1 MRSSFVLLYIGMVSN
16 GSLYTII
23 LGGIVLQAKQKIKST
38 LKKVSL
44 YWNHPMPKR
53 YMTFKEIAAYAG
65 GGIGAYCII
74 TLGTACMFATTNTLL
89 TSTLGVGQTDAYIMY
104 VICVLANIPL
114 TGIRAN
120 IIDNSHKKAGK
131 YRPYIVT
138 MAIPTAIL
146 CVAMVWFPYDILKV
160 ILPAGKIFGREIAY
174 VAKCAIILVLNLF
187 LFFFYNFFYDAY
199 ENLVHVLSPDS
210 QERADVTSIKSVV
223 YSLAP
228 TLINLITPLIADNV
242 FHTTQND
249 IRVYRMLYPI
259 LTVLGVLLCIVV
271 YKYTEEKIV
280 QARTH
285 VIQIRFMDALRAV
298 MHNKYFWIISLAS
311 WVGFLELAYTNIMY
325 WLYNYGGSCNGTQYG
340 LITAIYGNSALW
352 SMLLAPFF
360 IRKWGKKR
368 LLVVTNLFNIL
379 FILLLLPATAQL
391 NSKTIWYALIC
402 MFLNSFMSS
411 FMLILNPAIQ
421 ADIRD
426 YQQYRTG
433 ERIDGMFSAVGTIG
447 MIITLLTSSVLP
459 VIYEKEGLTET
470 VARKVTSNPDVLN
483 RVLAGGKTVGAIL
496 QEQLSKGQ
504 DNFTNANSA
513 LYDTEILM
521 NLVHVLIIFS
531 AIGALM
537 NVIPYFWYD
546 FTENNQKSV
555 VRVLKIRAM
564 FEDFT
569 NGSIKDA
576 DLVESIDIIRNA
588 RELYELEPVAVSKS
602 DYKSIKDRSARKEAK
617 KKYQEALERNNEI
630 EISKFVCGE
639 IDKFS
644 TGVYTKIAEYCE
656 KIVAQGEKAV
666 ERYNVKDIRRHLKDA
681 KALPKKSKE
690 EKEYREFMLDMARS
704 EKSAYS
710 AYHKFFNGKQE
721 LIAPDFS
728 VLENYFN
735 EEDTCDEKLSQ
746 LYNDLSK
753 AKKEKDKYHS
763 AEIKAEINVQQKKRN
778 EARNNSKAETDKHA
792 YYNRAVKPY
801 LQAKKVIIQR
811 ENYSRFDE
819 ILEGY
824 EEAKLRAAAEEKLR
838 VEEEKRREAESKAYE
853 EKLVAEK
860 LQKKKEKAA
869 SKGKK

>member
-1 MRSSFVLLYIGMVSN
+1 MEI
-16 GSLYTII
+16 
-23 LGGIVLQAKQKIKST
+23 KQKAKSM
-38 LKKVSL
+38 LKNVSL

-53 YMTFKEIAAYAG
+53 YMTFKEIAAYSG

-89 TSTLGVGQTDAYIMY
+89 TSTLGIGPTDMYIMY

-120 IIDNSHKKAGK
+120 IIDNTRNKAGK

-138 MAIPTAIL
+138 MAIPTALL
-146 CVAMVWFPYDILKV
+146 CVAMVWFPYDL
-160 ILPAGKIFGREIAY
+160 LEKIFPTGEIFGKSTAY
-174 VAKCAIILVLNLF
+174 IARCAIILIFNLL

-199 ENLVHVLSPDS
+199 ENLVHVLSPNS

-228 TLINLITPLIADNV
+228 TLVNLITPIIAGQV

-249 IRVYRMLYPI
+249 IRVYRLLYPI
-259 LTVLGVLLCIVV
+259 LTVFGILLCIIV

-285 VIQIRFMDALRAV
+285 VIQIRFVDALRAV

-311 WVGFLELAYTNIMY
+311 WVGFLELAYSNIMY
-325 WLYNYGGSCNGTQYG
+325 WLYNYGGSCSGTQYG
-340 LITAIYGNSALW
+340 LILTIYGNSAFW

-360 IRKWGKKR
+360 IRKWGKKK

-379 FILLLLPATAQL
+379 FILLLLPATAKL
-391 NSKTIWYALIC
+391 NNQTIWWVLLF
-402 MFLNSFMSS
+402 MFMNSFMSS
-411 FMLILNPAIQ
+411 FALILNPAIQ

-426 YQQYRTG
+426 YQHYKTG

-447 MIITLLTSSVLP
+447 MVITLITSSVLP
-459 VIYEKEGLTET
+459 VIYEKEGLTE
-470 VARKVTSNPDVLN
+470 AMAKKVTSDPNVLN
-483 RVLAGGKTVGAIL
+483 RVIAEGKTVGTIL
-496 QEQLSKGQ
+496 KEQFAAGQ
-504 DNFTNANSA
+504 NSYINANSA
-513 LYDTEILM
+513 LYDTDILM
-521 NLVHVLIIFS
+521 NLIHVLIIFS

-546 FTENNQKSV
+546 FTENQQKSV

-576 DLVESIDIIRNA
+576 DLVDSIDIIRNA
-588 RELYELEPVAVSKS
+588 RELYTLEPAAVSKK
-602 DYKSIKDRSARKEAK
+602 DYKSVKDKAARKEAK
-617 KKYQEALERNNEI
+617 KKYQEAVERNNEI
-630 EISKFVCGE
+630 EISKFVCAE
-639 IDKFS
+639 IDKFTNDTYS
-644 TGVYTKIAEYCE
+644 RIAAICE
-656 KIVAQGEKAV
+656 GIVAQGEKAV
-666 ERYNVKDIRRHLKDA
+666 EKYNIDEIKAELKAA
-681 KALPKKSKE
+681 KALSKSTQE
-690 EKEYREFMLDMARS
+690 EKTYREFMIDMARS
-704 EKSAYS
+704 KKSAYS
-710 AYHKFFNGKQE
+710 AYHKFFEGKQE

-728 VLENYFN
+728 ILEGYFD
-735 EEDTCDEKLSQ
+735 EEDACDAKIKE
-746 LYNDLSK
+746 LYEEIAA
-753 AKKEKDKYHS
+753 AKKSGNKNSISGLK
-763 AEIKAEINVQQKKRN
+763 AEIKAQQKKRE
-778 EARNNSKAETDKHA
+778 EARKNSKLEADKHA
-792 YYNRAVKPY
+792 FYNRAAKPY
-801 LQAKKVIIQR
+801 LDAKKVIAQR

-824 EEAKLRAAAEEKLR
+824 EDAKLRAEAEEQRKLEEEKLR
-838 VEEEKRREAESKAYE
+838 EAEKKAYE
-853 EKLVAEK
+853 EKLLAEK
-860 LQKKKEKAA
+860 LQKKKEKAV

>member
-1 MRSSFVLLYIGMVSN
+1 MEFKRKVKDLLHD
-16 GSLYTII
+16 
-23 LGGIVLQAKQKIKST
+23 
-38 LKKVSL
+38 VSL
-44 YWNHPMPKR
+44 YWNNPMPKR
-53 YMTFKEIAAYAG
+53 YMTFKEIAAYSG

-89 TSTLGVGQTDAYIMY
+89 TSTLGVGPTDMYIMY

-120 IIDNSHKKAGK
+120 IIDNTRNKAGK
-131 YRPYIVT
+131 YRPYILT
-138 MAIPTAIL
+138 MAVPTALL
-146 CVAMVWFPYDILKV
+146 CVIMVWFPYNIYDK
-160 ILPAGKIFGREIAY
+160 ILPGGEMLFGKSIAY
-174 VAKCAIILVLNLF
+174 IARCATILVFNLL

-199 ENLVHVLSPDS
+199 ENLFHVLSPDS

-228 TLINLITPLIADNV
+228 TIINLITPLIADNV
-242 FHTTQND
+242 FHTLQSD
-249 IRVYRMLYPI
+249 IRVYRLLYPI
-259 LTVLGVLLCIVV
+259 LSVIGILLCIVV

-285 VIQIRFMDALRAV
+285 VVQIRFIDALRAV

-311 WVGFLELAYTNIMY
+311 WVGFLELAYSNIMY

-352 SMLLAPFF
+352 SMLLAPFL

-391 NSKTIWYALIC
+391 DKKTIWYVLIF

-411 FMLILNPAIQ
+411 FALILNPAIQ

-426 YQQYRTG
+426 YQHYKTG

-447 MIITLLTSSVLP
+447 MVITLITSSVLP
-459 VIYEKEGLTET
+459 IIYEKEGLTE
-470 VARKVTSNPDVLN
+470 AMAKKVTSNPEVLN
-483 RVLAGGKTVGAIL
+483 RVLPGGKTIATIL
-496 QEQLSKGQ
+496 AEQMMEGQ
-504 DNFTNANSA
+504 NSYINPNSA
-513 LYDTEILM
+513 LYDTNILM
-521 NLVHVLIIFS
+521 NLVHILIIFS

-546 FTENNQKSV
+546 FSENQQKSV

-576 DLVESIDIIRNA
+576 DLVESIDIIRKA
-588 RELYELEPVAVSKS
+588 RALYLLEPTAVSKR
-602 DYKSIKDRSARKEAK
+602 DYRSIKDKEQRKEAK
-617 KKYQEALERNNEI
+617 KKYRDALAQNNEI
-630 EISKFVCGE
+630 EISKFVCSE

-644 TGVYTKIAEYCE
+644 TDTYSKIAAYCGE
-656 KIVAQGEKAV
+656 ILSQGENAV
-666 ERYNVKDIRRHLKDA
+666 ASYDRNDIKQEIKTA

-690 EKEYREFMLDMARS
+690 EKEYREFMLGIARNK
-704 EKSAYS
+704 KSAYS
-710 AYHKFFNGKQE
+710 AYHKFFDGKQE
-721 LIAPDFS
+721 LIAPDFA
-728 VLENYFN
+728 VLEGYFN
-735 EEDTCDEKLSQ
+735 AEDACDEKLKE
-746 LYNDLSK
+746 LYFAKHNGKKNHDLSK
-753 AKKEKDKYHS
+753 EELHNLDNQIKEEK
-763 AEIKAEINVQQKKRN
+763 KKRK
-778 EARNNSKAETDKHA
+778 EASELSKAEMDKHA

-801 LQAKKVIIQR
+801 LEAKKLISQR
-811 ENYSRFDE
+811 ENYGRFDE

-824 EEAKLRAAAEEKLR
+824 EDAKLRA
-838 VEEEKRREAESKAYE
+838 EEEVKLKEEENLRREAEKKEYE
-853 EKLVAEK
+853 EKLAAEK
-860 LQKKKEKAA
+860 LLKKQEKKASKKENKKD
-869 SKGKK
+869 SKKETLTNKK